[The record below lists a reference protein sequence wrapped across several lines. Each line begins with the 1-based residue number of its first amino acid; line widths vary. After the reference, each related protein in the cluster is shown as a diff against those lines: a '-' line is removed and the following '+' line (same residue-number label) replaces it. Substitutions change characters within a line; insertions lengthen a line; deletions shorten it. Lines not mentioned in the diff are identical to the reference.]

1 MINAALGRKIGMTRI
16 FNEKNEVIPVTVID
30 VNSCRVV
37 QVKKVDTDGYNA
49 VQLCFGERKK
59 RNVTKPLLGHLLKH
73 NIQTPPEVIREVRLD
88 STEGINSSDKV
99 DVSIFNVNDLVDVQ
113 GYTKG
118 KGFAGVVKRWGFGGG
133 PRTHGQS
140 DRLRAPGSIG
150 SQRPQ
155 RVPKG
160 RKMAGHLGNEL
171 VTIKNL
177 RVVRV
182 DKENNLLFVEGSVP
196 GPKNSIVLIK
206 KTGKVFK
213 EKVVQQTKT
222 EVVKTKPKKWNYF
235 KVIKNGKNRCNK
247 Y

>member
-1 MINAALGRKIGMTRI
+1 MINAILGRKLGMTRI
-16 FNEKNEVIPVTVID
+16 FDENNEVIPVTVIQAGP
-30 VNSCRVV
+30 CKVV
-37 QVKKVDTDGYNA
+37 QVKTKEKDGYSA
-49 VQLCFGERKK
+49 VQVCFGKK
-59 RNVTKPLLGHLLKH
+59 KIRNATKPLLGHLKKH
-73 NIQTPPEVIREVRLD
+73 NINFLPEVIKEVR
-88 STEGINSSDKV
+88 V
-99 DVSIFNVNDLVDVQ
+99 DNTDNIKSGDEITVSIFNKNELVNVQ

-177 RVVRV
+177 QVVKI
-182 DKENNLLFVEGSVP
+182 DQNNNLLFLKGAIP
-196 GPKNSIVLIK
+196 GNKNSIVLIK
-206 KTGKVFK
+206 KTGKIL
-213 EKVVQQTKT
+213 EKKQQEKLV
-222 EVVKTKPKKWNYF
+222 EDKK
-235 KVIKNGKNRCNK
+235 KSKK
-247 Y
+247 

>member
-1 MINAALGRKIGMTRI
+1 MINAILGRKIGMTRI

-30 VNSCRVV
+30 VNSCRVA
-37 QVKKVDTDGYNA
+37 QIKTIETDGYNA
-49 VQLCFGERKK
+49 VQLCFGEKKK
-59 RNVTKPLLGHLLKH
+59 RNTTKPLLGHLLKCK
-73 NIQTPPEVIREVRLD
+73 IDIPPELIREVRVD
-88 STEGINSSDKV
+88 SVEGINPADKL
-99 DVSIFNVNDLVDVQ
+99 DVSIFNVDELVDVQ

-177 RVVRV
+177 RIVKI
-182 DKENNLLFVEGSVP
+182 DQEKNLLFIKGAVP
-196 GPKNSIVLIK
+196 GAKNSIVLIK
-206 KTGKVFK
+206 KTGKIFK
-213 EKVVQQTKT
+213 EKVIPQGKT
-222 EVVKTKPKKWNYF
+222 EVVKTKTKTKK
-235 KVIKNGKNRCNK
+235 
-247 Y
+247 

>member
-1 MINAALGRKIGMTRI
+1 MINAVLGRKIGMTRI
-16 FNEKNEVIPVTVID
+16 FNEKNEVVPVTVVD

-37 QVKKVDTDGYNA
+37 QVKKVETDGYNA
-49 VQLCFGERKK
+49 VQLCFGEKK
-59 RNVTKPLLGHLLKH
+59 RKNVTKPLLGHLLKH
-73 NIQTPPEVIREVRLD
+73 KIETPPEVIREVRVEN
-88 STEGINSSDKV
+88 TEGINPSDKV
-99 DVSIFNVNDLVDVQ
+99 DVSIFTVNELVDVQ

-140 DRLRAPGSIG
+140 DRHRAPGSIG

-177 RVVRV
+177 RIVKI
-182 DKENNLLFVEGSVP
+182 DKENNLLFIKGAIP
-196 GPKNSIVLIK
+196 GAKNSIVLIK
-206 KTGKVFK
+206 KTGKIFEEK
-213 EKVVQQTKT
+213 EVQQTKVDAT
-222 EVVKTKPKKWNYF
+222 RSKPKAK
-235 KVIKNGKNRCNK
+235 K
-247 Y
+247 

>member
-1 MINAALGRKIGMTRI
+1 MINAILGKKLGMTRI
-16 FNEKNEVIPVTVID
+16 FNENNEVCPVTV
-30 VNSCRVV
+30 VYTGGCRIA
-37 QVKKVDTDGYNA
+37 QVKTKETDGYTA
-49 VQLCFGERKK
+49 VQLCFGEKK
-59 RNVTKPLLGHLLKH
+59 VKNVPKPLLGHLVKH
-73 NIQTPPEVIREVRLD
+73 NIKIPPLVIREVRLD
-88 STEGINSSDKV
+88 SVDGIKPGEE
-99 DVSIFNVNDLVDVQ
+99 VSISIFSENELVDVQ

-177 RVVRV
+177 QVVKV
-182 DKENNLLFVEGSVP
+182 DKENNLLFIKGAIP
-196 GPKNSIVLIK
+196 GNKNSIVLIK
-206 KTGKVFK
+206 KTGKV
-213 EKVVQQTKT
+213 V
-222 EVVKTKPKKWNYF
+222 KPKQEM
-235 KVIKNGKNRCNK
+235 VIEEKKRLK
-247 Y
+247 K

>member
-1 MINAALGRKIGMTRI
+1 MINAILGRKLGMTRI
-16 FNEKNEVIPVTVID
+16 FNENNEVVPVTV
-30 VNSCRVV
+30 VQAGPCKVV
-37 QVKKVDTDGYNA
+37 QVKTVETDGYNA
-49 VQLCFGERKK
+49 VQLCFGRRKM
-59 RNVTKPLLGHLLKH
+59 RNITKPLLGHLKKH
-73 NIQTPPEVIREVRLD
+73 NIDFYPEVIKEV
-88 STEGINSSDKV
+88 KV
-99 DVSIFNVNDLVDVQ
+99 DNVENVHSGDEINVSIFSVDELVDVQ

-177 RVVRV
+177 QVVRV
-182 DKENNLLFVEGSVP
+182 DPENNLLFIKGAIP
-196 GPKNSIVLIK
+196 GNRNSIVLIK
-206 KTGKVFK
+206 KTGKVVK
-213 EKVVQQTKT
+213 RKQ
-222 EVVKTKPKKWNYF
+222 EVVAEKAKGKK
-235 KVIKNGKNRCNK
+235 
-247 Y
+247 

>member
-1 MINAALGRKIGMTRI
+1 MINAILGRKLGMTRI
-16 FNEKNEVIPVTVID
+16 FNENNEVVPVTVIHAYP
-30 VNSCRVV
+30 CRIG
-37 QVKKVDTDGYNA
+37 QVKTIQTDGYNA
-49 VQLCFGERKK
+49 VQLCFGERKLK
-59 RNVTKPLLGHLLKH
+59 NATKPLIGHLKKH
-73 NIQTPPEVIREVRLD
+73 NIHVLPEVIREVRV
-88 STEGINSSDKV
+88 SATEGITPGSEVK
-99 DVSIFNVNDLVDVQ
+99 VSIFSVNELVDVQ

-177 RVVRV
+177 QVVKIDEV
-182 DKENNLLFVEGSVP
+182 NNLLFIKGAVP
-196 GPKNSIVLIK
+196 GNKNSIVLIK
-206 KTGKVFK
+206 KTGKIVEQK
-213 EKVVQQTKT
+213 KIEQPGEEK
-222 EVVKTKPKKWNYF
+222 KK
-235 KVIKNGKNRCNK
+235 NK
-247 Y
+247 K